1 MIETDPTPDTATNP
15 THNDNT
21 PAPAGPPDDLLWQHL
36 KALPAFRALLR
47 AVEARFY
54 HLLELPEPLLDL
66 GCGDGDFAARAL
78 PGRTLTAGI
87 DPWWNPLKK
96 SQKAGIYE
104 VLVQGMGDAMPFP
117 DEYFATIFSNSV
129 LEHIPDLQPVLQE
142 SNRVLRPGGR
152 LILTTPSHYFTE
164 WLGGARYFGDGY
176 RRFFNRISRHAHTDP
191 PEQWAERLALA
202 GYRIVRWQYY
212 FSPQA
217 LHALE
222 IGHVQGLP
230 SAILHFLTGH
240 WILAPWE
247 ESLRRTERWLRPFYE
262 EEAGDSGAYMLI
274 VAEKV
279 STGPI
284 PAELPP
290 PRPFTRAELESVD
303 RRQPTPVP
311 IYPAAPHE
319 EDAGRDARAPY
330 IVDHDDTPYT
340 TDSNIRTL
348 TDRDAPA
355 TLSPPH
361 PLI

>member
-1 MIETDPTPDTATNP
+1 
-15 THNDNT
+15 
-21 PAPAGPPDDLLWQHL
+21 
-36 KALPAFRALLR
+36 
-47 AVEARFY
+47 
-54 HLLELPEPLLDL
+54 
-66 GCGDGDFAARAL
+66 
-78 PGRTLTAGI
+78 AGI

-104 VLVQGMGDAMPFP
+104 VLAQGMGDAMPFP
-117 DEYFATIFSNSV
+117 DEYFTTIFSNSV

-212 FSPQA
+212 YSPQA
-217 LHALE
+217 LRALE

-247 ESLRRTERWLRPFYE
+247 ENLR
-262 EEAGDSGAYMLI
+262 
-274 VAEKV
+274 
-279 STGPI
+279 
-284 PAELPP
+284 
-290 PRPFTRAELESVD
+290 
-303 RRQPTPVP
+303 
-311 IYPAAPHE
+311 
-319 EDAGRDARAPY
+319 
-330 IVDHDDTPYT
+330 
-340 TDSNIRTL
+340 
-348 TDRDAPA
+348 
-355 TLSPPH
+355 
-361 PLI
+361 